1 MNIAAFEAKHQV
13 GSRARLAL
21 ALLLY
26 TGQRRSDIVQM
37 GRQHIRNG
45 ILHLRQ
51 QKTGASLAIPVHPTL
66 QAVLEATS
74 SEHLTFLTTHGG
86 SPFTAAGFTNWF
98 RECCNDAG
106 LAKGTS
112 AHGLRKAA
120 CRRLAEAGC
129 SANVIAAISGHKS
142 LNEVQRYTAA
152 ADQLRMARTGM
163 EAMRKAFPVTTKR
176 TSSYKPE

>member
-1 MNIAAFEAKHQV
+1 MT
-13 GSRARLAL
+13 SPRL
-21 ALLLY
+21 
-26 TGQRRSDIVQM
+26 RRSMSGVTRPARACAFALHRTAALRHRADGPTAYPRWHPAPQTAKN
-37 GRQHIRNG
+37 GRIFG
-45 ILHLRQ
+45 DS
-51 QKTGASLAIPVHPTL
+51 GASDA
-66 QAVLEATS
+66 S
-74 SEHLTFLTTHGG
+74 SCSRSHLNKRLTFLTTHGG
-86 SPFTAAGFTNWF
+86 SPFTAAGLTNWF

-120 CRRLAEAGC
+120 CRRLVEAGC